1 MSQYIMSIWK
11 NQLKLYVLE
20 VSNYKINLKKIT
32 STVRA
37 LKILW
42 NTFKKIFARPE
53 H

>member
-1 MSQYIMSIWK
+1 MEKST
-11 NQLKLYVLE
+11 KLYVLE